1 MAHSVKAL
9 SRFATSDMGRT
20 NQTDTYV
27 YSTNDTLAE
36 LVAAGYFNNS
46 RTTLKAGDVIMAV
59 ADKDGTASHVVL
71 LVTASPA
78 TGNVTVSA
86 QGAVLGQDTIAD
98 VALAAVTGVD
108 GSGSNAASKA
118 DVDARFATVQ
128 TAINAIL
135 SNLEAAGVNASA

>member
-36 LVAAGYFNNS
+36 LVAAGYFNDS
-46 RTTLKAGDVIMAV
+46 RKTLKAGDVIMAV

-98 VALAAVTGVD
+98 IALAAVTGVD

-135 SNLEAAGVNASA
+135 ANLEAAGVNASA

>member
-36 LVAAGYFNNS
+36 LVAAGYFNDS
-46 RTTLKAGDVIMAV
+46 RKTLKAVDVIMAV

-98 VALAAVTGVD
+98 IALAAVTGVD
-108 GSGSNAASKA
+108 GSCSNAASKA

-135 SNLEAAGVNASA
+135 ANLEAAGVNASA